1 MVCWWGLRL
10 KLIRTRVG
18 RPLLFCKQFPVKYPL
33 FSPFSASQFVWR
45 NPIFSFKFKI
55 WNPIFLITLPS
66 GKFDQL
72 NVLWFSSIKKPRGS
86 VSWVSCLIRTPVF
99 AFSGFRCVLYLLSF
113 CWCFTFESQFYAFAR
128 CAVDRN
134 QIHKIWIIPQFS
146 WCKCRSVVSFCN
158 CTFLAPGTNSFDEQN
173 SAKRH
178 HLSLGSP
185 VSWSPSPPPP

>member
-1 MVCWWGLRL
+1 MNPRKGCVECHHLPRVHVSWGYCSVLTGCNGTRKRDLGSFQEMVCWWGLRL

-113 CWCFTFESQFYAFAR
+113 CWCFTFESQFYAFA
-128 CAVDRN
+128 
-134 QIHKIWIIPQFS
+134 
-146 WCKCRSVVSFCN
+146 WCDV
-158 CTFLAPGTNSFDEQN
+158 L
-173 SAKRH
+173 
-178 HLSLGSP
+178 
-185 VSWSPSPPPP
+185 